1 MLKKVD
7 KPEMRAVIDYN
18 GYVVTKGGFIK
29 SLISDVYLKPCV
41 LKTGYKAVA
50 LYRDKKSHTVTVHR
64 LVAKA
69 FIPNPNNYPCVNH
82 INGCKTDNRV
92 TNLEWCDHAHNNKE
106 AFRIGLNKPKTSN
119 PSCRKPVIDEAT
131 GIVYHSLIE
140 ASKQLGIRA
149 QTLSRYLLGIH
160 PNKTT
165 LKYL

>member
-1 MLKKVD
+1 MLKKVE
-7 KPEMRAVIDYN
+7 KPHLSIVRNRTNYA
-18 GYVVTKGGFIK
+18 VTKGGFVK
-29 SLISDVYLKPCV
+29 SLLKNVYLKPCV
-41 LKTGYKAVA
+41 LSNGYKAVS
-50 LYRDKKSHTVTVHR
+50 LWDGKSAKTFTVHR

-82 INGCKTDNRV
+82 INGCKTDNRI
-92 TNLEWCDHAHNNKE
+92 TNLEWCDYSHNNKE
-106 AFRIGLNKPKTSN
+106 AFRIGLNKPKESN
-119 PSCRKPVIDEAT
+119 PSCRKPVIDEVT
-131 GIVYHSLIE
+131 GIVYHSLTE